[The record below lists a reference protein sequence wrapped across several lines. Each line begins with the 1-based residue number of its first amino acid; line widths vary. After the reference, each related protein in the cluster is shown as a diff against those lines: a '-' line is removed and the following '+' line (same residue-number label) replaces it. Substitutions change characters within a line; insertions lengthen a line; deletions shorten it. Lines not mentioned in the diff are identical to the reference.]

1 MIQLIAHG
9 QIKERS
15 LQGFGQRLKR
25 IRQGRALTQQELGDR
40 VGVSQRVVA
49 YYESDDSQPLGALL
63 VELARALEITAD
75 ELLGIEQ
82 LREKVPVK
90 KASIRRRLQQVEE
103 LPTADQKAAL
113 KFVDALVESRGIQ
126 SRS

>member
-1 MIQLIAHG
+1 MIQLIAHE
-9 QIKERS
+9 QMKERS

-25 IRQGRALTQQELGDR
+25 IRQSRALTQQELGDQ

-49 YYESDDSQPLGALL
+49 YYESDDSQPPGALL
-63 VELARALEITAD
+63 VELARALEVTAD
-75 ELLGIEQ
+75 ELLGMEQ

-90 KASIRRRLQQVEE
+90 KARIRRRLQQVEE
-103 LPTADQKAAL
+103 LPTADQKAVL

-126 SRS
+126 GGA

>member
-9 QIKERS
+9 QMKERS

-49 YYESDDSQPLGALL
+49 YYESDDSQPPGALL
-63 VELARALEITAD
+63 VELASALD
-75 ELLGIEQ
+75 VNG
-82 LREKVPVK
+82 R
-90 KASIRRRLQQVEE
+90 
-103 LPTADQKAAL
+103 
-113 KFVDALVESRGIQ
+113 
-126 SRS
+126 